1 MKVLIILNDP
11 PYGTERSYN
20 GLRLAMSL
28 TTQKDIELRVFL
40 IGDAATSGMREQ
52 KVPSGYYN
60 IEKMLEKV
68 VEGSGNIG
76 ACGTCLD
83 ARGITEELLTNGV
96 HRGSLLELTQW
107 TLWADKIITF

>member
-1 MKVLIILNDP
+1 MKILIILNDP

-20 GLRLAMSL
+20 GLRLAISL
-28 TTQKDIELRVFL
+28 TAQKDIELKVFL
-40 IGDAATSGMREQ
+40 IGDAATSGMKEQ

-68 VEGSGNIG
+68 VQGGSNIG

-83 ARGITEELLTNGV
+83 ARGITDDFLTNGA

-107 TLWADKIITF
+107 TLWADKVITF